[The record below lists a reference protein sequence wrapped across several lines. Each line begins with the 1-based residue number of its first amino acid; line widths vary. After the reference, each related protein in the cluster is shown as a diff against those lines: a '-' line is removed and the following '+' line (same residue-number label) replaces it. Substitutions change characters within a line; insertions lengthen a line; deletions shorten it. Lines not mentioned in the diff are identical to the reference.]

1 MFCSWLKTRDQVLPS
16 KDTWV
21 QLHTNQNAINTGVH
35 SSQQN
40 NLYSQVGSKHFNNVP
55 WQRQGMLQ
63 HDLLGISVGEGR
75 DETSKSRTTIKYMC
89 THPHLSLSL
98 YINTYFLHLNFT
110 ALLSWQR
117 MVKFLLSWALLSVLC
132 TLLEIFFGGGV
143 LLSKLSCLNAH
154 LSFQIPLEWKKPAKL
169 ISASHSTKIN
179 QLREHH
185 KVWAV
190 PGMWDFAGGDTN
202 TSWFGMLIWKHPRR
216 GQKCRGS
223 N

>member
-1 MFCSWLKTRDQVLPS
+1 MFCSWLKTRDHVLPS

-55 WQRQGMLQ
+55 WQRQGMFQ
-63 HDLLGISVGEGR
+63 HDLLGISGGEGR

-132 TLLEIFFGGGV
+132 TLLEIFFGGGCSAFQTV
-143 LLSKLSCLNAH
+143 MFKCTSFISNPTWMKKASKINFSFSFHKDKPASGASQSVGCPRNVGFCRRWYKYLLVWDAH
-154 LSFQIPLEWKKPAKL
+154 LKTPKKRAK
-169 ISASHSTKIN
+169 
-179 QLREHH
+179 
-185 KVWAV
+185 
-190 PGMWDFAGGDTN
+190 M
-202 TSWFGMLIWKHPRR
+202 
-216 GQKCRGS
+216 
-223 N
+223 